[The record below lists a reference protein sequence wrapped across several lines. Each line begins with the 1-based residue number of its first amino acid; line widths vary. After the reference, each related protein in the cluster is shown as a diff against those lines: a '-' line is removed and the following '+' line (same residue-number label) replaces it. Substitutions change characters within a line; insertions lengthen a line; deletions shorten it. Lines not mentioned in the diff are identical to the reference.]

1 MRVFRRE
8 GAFRRLKVEKRTH
21 QPQARNR
28 MLNAGGQRGL
38 RLVLLGEHLGV
49 HTLGLHAGLG
59 GVGDVALVVLE
70 ALEGATAGLLGL
82 LLLGDLGGLV
92 LDLTS
97 ASEGAVD
104 LTHVV

>member
-1 MRVFRRE
+1 MRERSIRKDAV
-8 GAFRRLKVEKRTH
+8 
-21 QPQARNR
+21 QS
-28 MLNAGGQRGL
+28 L

-49 HTLGLHAGLG
+49 HALGLHAGLG

-70 ALEGATAGLLGL
+70 ALEGTTAGLLGL

-104 LTHVV
+104 LTHVGTLKLLFELKSKCEKARGGEYLE